1 MLLLDVQEKFSSVNK
16 ATREKFQRDKDDP
29 NRGYYRLRDGNNWK
43 YLFKGRNLFDADP
56 EEYLNFEEVFE
67 LILNENNNVILEHLA
82 LLPSLTRLTVQY
94 SKIVPSSNSKDF
106 LDQKELLFPKLEY
119 LDLSFNNLTND
130 ILNLFNNNKTLKT
143 LILMGNSFN
152 ADIPDLSG
160 LVSLE
165 DLNLSYNKI
174 ETLFLNDSS
183 NSNKEKRK
191 SIDKPFKEN
200 INSNNSNMNNFLKEN
215 ISKANN
221 ISAANQS
228 KDSKNKKDSKASK
241 YKKESKDNLEQE
253 DHSRKSL
260 SKRYASKLVK
270 L

>member
-1 MLLLDVQEKFSSVNK
+1 M
-16 ATREKFQRDKDDP
+16 
-29 NRGYYRLRDGNNWK
+29 
-43 YLFKGRNLFDADP
+43 
-56 EEYLNFEEVFE
+56 
-67 LILNENNNVILEHLA
+67 
-82 LLPSLTRLTVQY
+82 LPSLTRLTVQY

-200 INSNNSNMNNFLKEN
+200 INSNNSNNYKSNVDN
-215 ISKANN
+215 IL
-221 ISAANQS
+221 IANQS